1 MSMTE
6 MTGMALMD
14 IKLRCAL
21 MNPGSSLRRVRRIVS
36 IRSESLRTWRASLVQ
51 IETFEDAKMKRFSFV
66 PLAPLVPLVLFI
78 SLVTAGCSST
88 EAKQQAPQAMPV
100 KTEII
105 DLAAVPRADEY
116 VATIK
121 SRRSASIQ
129 PQVDGSLT
137 RILVKSGDH
146 VHAGQVLMTI
156 DPLKQQA
163 TVDQQR
169 STEAQKKAIL
179 DYNKTE
185 MDRQKGLYE
194 GGVASKQNYDYAV
207 QGYENSKADWEAAQ
221 AGRVTQERQLAYYH
235 LTAPFAGIVGD
246 IPVHL
251 GDYVSQQTLLTT
263 VDENADLEAYIYIPT
278 ERAGEIRA
286 GLPVQIVTSRGETI
300 EKTKINFISQQVDNG
315 LQGILVKAPIHKSLD
330 TFRNAQLVKARVVW
344 STSPTPTV
352 PVLAVT
358 RIGGQS
364 FVYVATQSDKGTV
377 ARQRA
382 VTLGDTIGNDY
393 AVMDGLK
400 AGDQVIVSGI
410 QFLIDGAPVK
420 PIS

>member
-1 MSMTE
+1 
-6 MTGMALMD
+6 
-14 IKLRCAL
+14 
-21 MNPGSSLRRVRRIVS
+21 
-36 IRSESLRTWRASLVQ
+36 
-51 IETFEDAKMKRFSFV
+51 MKRF
-66 PLAPLVPLVLFI
+66 ALVLLGPVILALSFL
-78 SLVTAGCSST
+78 STGCSNT
-88 EAKQQAPQAMPV
+88 EAKQPAPQAMPV
-100 KTEII
+100 KTEAVS
-105 DLAAVPRADEY
+105 LAAVPRADEY

-146 VHAGQVLMTI
+146 VRAGQILMTI

-169 STEAQKKAIL
+169 STEAQKKATF

-185 MDRQKGLYE
+185 VERQKGLYE
-194 GGVASKQNYDYAV
+194 GGVTSKQNYDLAV
-207 QGYENSKADWEAAQ
+207 QAYENSKADWEAAK
-221 AGRVTQERQLAYYH
+221 AARVTQERQLAYYN
-235 LTAPFAGIVGD
+235 LVAPFTGIVGD
-246 IPVHL
+246 IPVHI

-278 ERAGEIRA
+278 ERSRDIRP

-300 EKTKINFISQQVDNG
+300 EKTEINFISPQVDNG
-315 LQGILVKAPIHKSLD
+315 LQGILVKAPVHKSLD
-330 TFRNAQLVKARVVW
+330 TFRNEQLVKARVVW
-344 STSPTPTV
+344 STAPTPTV

-364 FVYVATQSDKGTV
+364 FVYVAADSDKGTV
-377 ARQRA
+377 AKQRA
-382 VTLGDTIGNDY
+382 VILGDTIGNDY
-393 AVMDGLK
+393 AVTDGLK
-400 AGDQVIVSGI
+400 PGDKVIISGI

>member
-1 MSMTE
+1 
-6 MTGMALMD
+6 
-14 IKLRCAL
+14 
-21 MNPGSSLRRVRRIVS
+21 
-36 IRSESLRTWRASLVQ
+36 
-51 IETFEDAKMKRFSFV
+51 MKRFA
-66 PLAPLVPLVLFI
+66 LILVGPVVLFLAFL
-78 SLVTAGCSST
+78 STGCSNT
-88 EAKQQAPQAMPV
+88 EAKQPAPQALPV
-100 KTEII
+100 KTETIN
-105 DLAAVPRADEY
+105 LAAVPRADEY

-146 VHAGQVLMTI
+146 VRAGQILMTI
-156 DPLKQQA
+156 DRLKQQA

-169 STEAQKKAIL
+169 STEAQKKATF

-185 MDRQKGLYE
+185 VERQKGLYE
-194 GGVASKQNYDYAV
+194 GGVTSKQNYDLAI
-207 QGYENSKADWEAAQ
+207 QAYENSKADWESAQ
-221 AGRVTQERQLAYYH
+221 AARVTQERELAYYN

-246 IPVHL
+246 IPVHI

-278 ERAGEIRA
+278 ERSRDIRPA
-286 GLPVQIVTSRGETI
+286 LPVQIVTSRGETI
-300 EKTKINFISQQVDNG
+300 EKTKINFVSPQVDNG
-315 LQGILVKAPIHKSLD
+315 LQGILVKAPVHKSLD
-330 TFRNAQLVKARVVW
+330 TFRNEQLVKARVVW
-344 STSPTPTV
+344 STAPAPTV

-364 FVYVATQSDKGTV
+364 FVYVAADSDKGTV
-377 ARQRA
+377 AKQRA

-393 AVMDGLK
+393 AVTDGLK
-400 AGDQVIVSGI
+400 AGDKVIISGI
-410 QFLIDGAPVK
+410 QFLIDGVPVK

>member
-1 MSMTE
+1 
-6 MTGMALMD
+6 
-14 IKLRCAL
+14 
-21 MNPGSSLRRVRRIVS
+21 
-36 IRSESLRTWRASLVQ
+36 
-51 IETFEDAKMKRFSFV
+51 MKRFGF
-66 PLAPLVPLVLFI
+66 LVLALPVVFLSFI
-78 SLVTAGCSST
+78 SSGCSNT
-88 EAKQQAPQAMPV
+88 EAKQPPPQAMPV
-100 KTEII
+100 KTETIS
-105 DLAAVPRADEY
+105 LAAVPRADEY

-146 VHAGQVLMTI
+146 VRAGQVLMTI

-185 MDRQKGLYE
+185 VDRQKGLFE
-194 GGVASKQNYDYAV
+194 GAVTSKQNYDYAL
-207 QGYENSKADWEAAQ
+207 QAYENSKADWESSQAA
-221 AGRVTQERQLAYYH
+221 RVTQERQLAYYH

-246 IPVHL
+246 VPVHI
-251 GDYVSQQTLLTT
+251 GDYVSPQTLLTT
-263 VDENADLEAYIYIPT
+263 VDENAELEAYIYIPT
-278 ERAGEIRA
+278 ERAGDIRP

-300 EKTKINFISQQVDNG
+300 ENTKINFISQQVDNG
-315 LQGILVKAPIHKSLD
+315 LQGVLVKAPIHKSLD

-344 STSPTPTV
+344 STAPTPTV

-364 FVYVATQSDKGTV
+364 FAYVAADSDKGTV
-377 ARQRA
+377 AKQRA

-400 AGDQVIVSGI
+400 AGDKVIISGI